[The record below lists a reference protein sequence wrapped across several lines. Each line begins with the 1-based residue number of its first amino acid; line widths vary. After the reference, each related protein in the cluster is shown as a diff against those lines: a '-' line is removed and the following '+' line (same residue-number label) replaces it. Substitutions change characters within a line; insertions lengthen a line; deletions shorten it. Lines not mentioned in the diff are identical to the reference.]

1 VLVNQRFYAI
11 LEGMKKNTS
20 NLASLI
26 SLVHSESAL
35 FLEQLLAQKG
45 FEGFAS
51 SHGNIL
57 HHLSLQK
64 KMTMSEITH
73 KINRDKS
80 TTTVL
85 IRKLEQQG
93 YINREVSS
101 EDLRVTYIV
110 LSEKGKR
117 AIQATKEISR
127 KLNKTCLANFSDEEI
142 ETLSVLLNRIL
153 HNFQRERENSLSAK
167 D

>member
-1 VLVNQRFYAI
+1 
-11 LEGMKKNTS
+11 
-20 NLASLI
+20 
-26 SLVHSESAL
+26 
-35 FLEQLLAQKG
+35 
-45 FEGFAS
+45 
-51 SHGNIL
+51 
-57 HHLSLQK
+57 
-64 KMTMSEITH
+64 MTMSEITH

-117 AIQATKEISR
+117 AIQATKEISQ

-153 HNFQRERENSLSAK
+153 HNFQREREKSLSAK